1 MLIDHYLRSF
11 DVTQVCETNVRALPS
26 EVYEAML
33 GTDLRDPVV
42 NALFAVRELPLRIA
56 RRLHREGPLPPPPAV
71 TFGDIA
77 TGPIWVR
84 LAEEPGVELV
94 VGSIG
99 RFWRKDYGWRPFT
112 ADQFVAF
119 QEPGFAKVVLS
130 LTVLPSASD
139 LTILR
144 YEARTATTD
153 AAARRTFR
161 RYWRLIRPGVAL
173 VMRRALH
180 RIKAQA
186 ERFADAPLSR
196 PPRPRIPQ
204 STG

>member
-1 MLIDHYLRSF
+1 MLIDRCLRCF
-11 DVTQVCETNVRALPS
+11 DVTQVCETTIRALPS

-33 GTDLRDPVV
+33 GTDLRDPLID
-42 NALFAVRELPLRIA
+42 ALFALRELPQRIS
-56 RRLHREGPLPPPPAV
+56 RRLHGQQPVAETSRV

-99 RFWRKDYGWRPFT
+99 RFWRKDYGWRPIA
-112 ADQFVAF
+112 ADQFAAF
-119 QEPGFAKVVLS
+119 QEPGYAKVVLS
-130 LTVLPSASD
+130 LAVLPSVAG
-139 LTILR
+139 LTLLR

-153 AAARRTFR
+153 AVAARLFR

-180 RIKAQA
+180 RIKTQA
-186 ERFADAPLSR
+186 ERYAGVAA
-196 PPRPRIPQ
+196 
-204 STG
+204 

>member
-1 MLIDHYLRSF
+1 MLIDRYLRSF
-11 DVTQVCETNVRALPS
+11 DVTLICETSVRALPS

-42 NALFAVRELPLRIA
+42 NALFALRELPQRIA
-56 RRLHREGPLPPPPAV
+56 RRLQRQAPPADKPAV

-77 TGPIWVR
+77 SGPTWVR

-99 RFWRKDYGWRPFT
+99 RFWRKDYGSRPVT
-112 ADQFVAF
+112 SDQFVVF
-119 QEPGFAKVVLS
+119 QEPGFAKVALS
-130 LTVLPSASD
+130 IAALPSAAD

-180 RIKAQA
+180 RIKTQA
-186 ERFADAPLSR
+186 ERSAGVAA
-196 PPRPRIPQ
+196 
-204 STG
+204 

>member
-1 MLIDHYLRSF
+1 MLIDRCLRCF
-11 DVTQVCETNVRALPS
+11 DVTQVCETTMRALPS

-33 GTDLRDPVV
+33 ETDLRDPVID
-42 NALFAVRELPLRIA
+42 ALFALRELPQRIS
-56 RRLHREGPLPPPPAV
+56 RRLHREGPAPEATRV

-77 TGPIWVR
+77 SGPIWVR

-99 RFWRKDYGWRPFT
+99 RFWQKDYGWRLIA
-112 ADQFVAF
+112 ADQFEGF
-119 QEPGFAKVVLS
+119 QEPGYAKVALS
-130 LTVLPSASD
+130 LAVLPSAAD

-153 AAARRTFR
+153 AVARRTFR

-173 VMRRALH
+173 VMRRALQ
-180 RIKAQA
+180 RIKTQA
-186 ERFADAPLSR
+186 ERSVAPTYSR
-196 PPRPRIPQ
+196 NV
-204 STG
+204 

>member
-1 MLIDHYLRSF
+1 MLIDRYLRCF
-11 DVTQVCETNVRALPS
+11 DVTQVCETSVRALPS

-42 NALFAVRELPLRIA
+42 NALFALRELPQRIR
-56 RRLHREGPLPPPPAV
+56 RRLQRQGPLPEAPAV

-84 LAEEPGVELV
+84 VAEEPGVELV
-94 VGSIG
+94 VGSVG
-99 RFWRKDYGWRPFT
+99 RFWRKDYGWRPVT
-112 ADQFVAF
+112 ADQFTAF
-119 QEPGFAKVVLS
+119 QEPGYAKVALS
-130 LTVLPSASD
+130 LAVLPSTAD

-153 AAARRTFR
+153 EAARRTFR
-161 RYWRLIRPGVAL
+161 RYWRVIRPGVVL

-180 RIKAQA
+180 RIKTQA
-186 ERFADAPLSR
+186 ERYVGVAA
-196 PPRPRIPQ
+196 
-204 STG
+204 

>member
-1 MLIDHYLRSF
+1 MLIDRYLRCF
-11 DVTQVCETNVRALPS
+11 DVTQVCQTTIRAVPS

-42 NALFAVRELPLRIA
+42 NALFALRELPQRIS
-56 RRLHREGPLPPPPAV
+56 RRLHREAPPLAPPAV

-77 TGPIWVR
+77 AGPIWVR

-94 VGSIG
+94 VGSVG
-99 RFWRKDYGWRPFT
+99 RFWQKDYGRRPVT
-112 ADQFVAF
+112 ADQFAAF
-119 QEPGFAKVVLS
+119 QEPGFAKVALS
-130 LTVLPSASD
+130 LTVLPATAD

-153 AAARRTFR
+153 AATRRTFR
-161 RYWRLIRPGVAL
+161 RYWRVILPGVAL

-180 RIKAQA
+180 RIKTQA
-186 ERFADAPLSR
+186 ERYAGSAA
-196 PPRPRIPQ
+196 
-204 STG
+204 

>member
-1 MLIDHYLRSF
+1 MLIDRCLRCF
-11 DVTQVCETNVRALPS
+11 DVTIVCETTIRALPS

-33 GTDLRDPVV
+33 GTDLRDPLID
-42 NALFAVRELPLRIA
+42 ALFALRELPRRIA
-56 RRLHREGPLPPPPAV
+56 RRFHGQPPVAETSRV

-77 TGPIWVR
+77 TGPIWLR

-99 RFWRKDYGWRPFT
+99 RFWEKDYGWRPI
-112 ADQFVAF
+112 AAEQFAAF
-119 QEPGFAKVVLS
+119 QEPGYAKVVLS
-130 LTVLPSASD
+130 LAVLPSVAG
-139 LTILR
+139 LTLLR

-153 AAARRTFR
+153 AVAARRFR

-180 RIKAQA
+180 RIKEQA
-186 ERFADAPLSR
+186 ERHAGVAVPA
-196 PPRPRIPQ
+196 
-204 STG
+204 

>member
-1 MLIDHYLRSF
+1 MVIDRYLRFF
-11 DVTQVCETNVRALPS
+11 DVTQVCETTVRALPS
-26 EVYEAML
+26 EVYQAML

-42 NALFAVRELPLRIA
+42 NALFALREMPLRIS
-56 RRLHREGPLPPPPAV
+56 RRLHREPAPPAASAV

-99 RFWRKDYGWRPFT
+99 RFWRKDYGWRPVP
-112 ADQFVAF
+112 ADQFIAF
-119 QEPGFAKVVLS
+119 QEPGFAKIALS
-130 LTVLPSASD
+130 LAVLPSTAD

-153 AAARRTFR
+153 AEARRTFR
-161 RYWRLIRPGVAL
+161 RYWRLIRPGVVL
-173 VMRRALH
+173 VMQRALR
-180 RIKAQA
+180 RIKQQA
-186 ERFADAPLSR
+186 ERAALVTSPLR
-196 PPRPRIPQ
+196 ARV
-204 STG
+204 G

>member
-1 MLIDHYLRSF
+1 MLIDRYLRCF
-11 DVTQVCETNVRALPS
+11 DVTQVCETTIRALPS
-26 EVYEAML
+26 EAYEAML
-33 GTDLRDPVV
+33 GTDLRDPLIG
-42 NALFAVRELPLRIA
+42 ALFALRELPQRIS
-56 RRLHREGPLPPPPAV
+56 RRLRRQGPAPEPTRV

-84 LAEEPGVELV
+84 LAEEPGIELV

-99 RFWRKDYGWRPFT
+99 RFWQKDYGWRPIA
-112 ADQFVAF
+112 ADQFEAF
-119 QEPGFAKVVLS
+119 EEPGYAKVALS
-130 LTVLPSASD
+130 LAVLPSTAG

-153 AAARRTFR
+153 AVARRTFR
-161 RYWRLIRPGVAL
+161 RYWRLIQPGVAL

-186 ERFADAPLSR
+186 EQHAGLPA
-196 PPRPRIPQ
+196 
-204 STG
+204 

>member
-1 MLIDHYLRSF
+1 MLIDRCLRSF
-11 DVTQVCETNVRALPS
+11 DVTQVCETTIRALPS

-33 GTDLRDPVV
+33 GTDLRDPLID
-42 NALFAVRELPLRIA
+42 ALFALRELPQRIS
-56 RRLHREGPLPPPPAV
+56 RRLRRHGPAPEATRV

-99 RFWRKDYGWRPFT
+99 RFWEKDYGWRPI
-112 ADQFVAF
+112 AAEQFEAF
-119 QEPGFAKVVLS
+119 QEPGYCKVVLS
-130 LTVLPSASD
+130 LAVLPSTSG

-153 AAARRTFR
+153 TVAARRFR
-161 RYWRLIRPGVAL
+161 RYWRLIRLGVAL
-173 VMRRALH
+173 VMRHALH
-180 RIKAQA
+180 RIKTQA
-186 ERFADAPLSR
+186 ERHAGVAA
-196 PPRPRIPQ
+196 
-204 STG
+204 

>member
-1 MLIDHYLRSF
+1 MLIDRCLRSF
-11 DVTQVCETNVRALPS
+11 DVTQVCETTIRALPS

-33 GTDLRDPVV
+33 GTNLRDPLID
-42 NALFAVRELPLRIA
+42 ALFALRELPQRIS
-56 RRLHREGPLPPPPAV
+56 RRLRRHGPAPEATRV

-77 TGPIWVR
+77 TGPVWVR

-99 RFWRKDYGWRPFT
+99 RFWEKDYGWRPI
-112 ADQFVAF
+112 AAEQFEAF
-119 QEPGFAKVVLS
+119 QESGYAKVVLS
-130 LTVLPSASD
+130 LAVLPSMAG

-153 AAARRTFR
+153 TVAARRFR

-173 VMRRALH
+173 VMRHALH
-180 RIKAQA
+180 RIKTQA
-186 ERFADAPLSR
+186 ERHAGVAA
-196 PPRPRIPQ
+196 
-204 STG
+204 